1 MLPIVPT
8 GAKCYSFFWISW
20 TIEVILVFVKVVV
33 DGCILYVKIGEAK
46 FSGLLFLNIL
56 LDYGN
61 VGYSENLHDAV

>member
-1 MLPIVPT
+1 M
-8 GAKCYSFFWISW
+8 
-20 TIEVILVFVKVVV
+20 FVKVVV